1 MQEAVISPAKTVL
14 TGYEPVPE
22 NETLHPQ
29 ELQENPEQETVVTA
43 TKYSRPLD
51 ELKELYAK
59 NLEQRAKKR
68 NTRLHIT
75 PQIKR
80 AAFYTGLIAAGVIA
94 GVLIRK
100 SGNKKT
106 ATTQPAAYSPGK
118 TGTTEEKKPIQQQN
132 DGVFKEDSSAM
143 NFAADPATDKIDPEE
158 ITPPPEKSTARKT
171 KPASEKVNNS
181 PIRVS
186 EMANEPAKKE
196 EKTDRVAEVA
206 KETKIIAVDEMSSL
220 VSVKSNDYSVGSF
233 GGIRNLELTVT
244 NTSKYSL
251 DHVTVELRYLK
262 PRDEFLKTENITFR
276 SIPPNGSQTMAINKS
291 NRGVKVVFKI
301 IRIES
306 KAISGNTAGL

>member
-1 MQEAVISPAKTVL
+1 
-14 TGYEPVPE
+14 
-22 NETLHPQ
+22 
-29 ELQENPEQETVVTA
+29 
-43 TKYSRPLD
+43 
-51 ELKELYAK
+51 
-59 NLEQRAKKR
+59 
-68 NTRLHIT
+68 
-75 PQIKR
+75 
-80 AAFYTGLIAAGVIA
+80 
-94 GVLIRK
+94 
-100 SGNKKT
+100 
-106 ATTQPAAYSPGK
+106 
-118 TGTTEEKKPIQQQN
+118 
-132 DGVFKEDSSAM
+132 
-143 NFAADPATDKIDPEE
+143 
-158 ITPPPEKSTARKT
+158 
-171 KPASEKVNNS
+171 
-181 PIRVS
+181 
-186 EMANEPAKKE
+186 MANEPAKKE